1 MTVAEKKEQRI
12 HLRATE
18 REVTTISQ
26 AAAAAGVSVSAFILT
41 SAAERAQQTLADQ
54 KHFVLTDQQWQAFTA
69 ALDRTVRREPR
80 LEKLL
85 REPSI
90 LERA

>member
-1 MTVAEKKEQRI
+1 MPVATKKEHRL

-26 AAAAAGVSVSAFILT
+26 AAAASGVSLSAFILT
-41 SAAERAQQTLADQ
+41 SAAERAEQTLADQ
-54 KHFVLTDQQWQAFTA
+54 RHFVLTDQQWQAFTA
-69 ALDRTVRREPR
+69 ALDRPVRRKPK
-80 LEKLL
+80 LERLL

>member
-1 MTVAEKKEQRI
+1 MPVAAKKEQRI

-18 REVTTISQ
+18 REVNTISQ
-26 AAAAAGVSVSAFILT
+26 AAAARGLSISAFILT
-41 SAAERAQQTLADQ
+41 SAAERAEQTLADQ
-54 KHFVLTDQQWQAFTA
+54 RHFVLTDRQWQAFA
-69 ALDRTVRREPR
+69 VALDRPMRRKPR